1 MGMRIDPLTGEIVN
15 DSGPLGTNPELADP
29 INAIPGQDPNEIQMN
44 GDEPDT
50 AGMPDENEIQMTG
63 DEPGSGIRGALGN
76 DPNFSISEDAALMH
90 AISQTPAPG
99 ESVSST
105 QGGSQAA
112 GVKTSSGFK
121 GITEAG
127 KKQAAGIFG
136 KADAEA
142 STYEAQVRAQGEADL
157 QTERDITARHKAL
170 LAEASM
176 IDKEHFTERMNI
188 HNQQREFNE
197 MQARLEESAA
207 AQAKVE
213 SMQYIAK
220 YNQDMAGVRNLMME
234 SGNPLGGLS
243 ATSGLGL
250 GIASFAQGFLGARGI
265 NINVTGQIDKWV
277 DRELQQHQQK
287 IVNQTAMANSN
298 LTLYDI
304 ARQGAKD
311 DWETR
316 QRLRGFLIDGM
327 KIQIGMEA
335 DKYHSQ
341 MARVDAL
348 AKGADLDMIQAKNTM
363 DLHDKVNKEARAIRS
378 DAVDKAYKQA
388 SASVAAANSAND
400 LWYKQASIKNE
411 QDRLSLDK
419 TKHED
424 AKKPPAVVDP
434 KQGYISDPFDV
445 QKDKDGKVISGGKS
459 KWKVDYSQPP
469 AIVKA
474 TNAAVTK
481 MTAGFANSNDA
492 LNRLRE
498 LYTIAK
504 PDMKGPE
511 WMRQAGSQQYR
522 EYKQQAELLIQAIIH
537 EISGAQASDKEAER
551 KAAIIQADRLFQSG
565 SNDRLIDNYQEELR
579 KAVNRNLEAMDHKG
593 IVRIPD
599 SEQTYDQLPAQM
611 DPAGGARNQINLSN
625 KPGTKLSYEQSA
637 ADAIGSG
644 RANEDEVSKL
654 PGSARDAA
662 NAGGMNEVANSL
674 IPSRGWTEYMGNTPQ
689 PLIANHVEELFK
701 GIIDPEAYKKAHPK
715 EKLGEDASEKM
726 LDSLRE
732 VSTNATNPDVRR
744 YATTLVGIAES
755 ETMTPEVAKRVVSL
769 FK

>member
-29 INAIPGQDPNEIQMN
+29 INAIPGQDP
-44 GDEPDT
+44 
-50 AGMPDENEIQMTG
+50 NEIQMTG

-99 ESVSST
+99 EAISST

-142 STYEAQVRAQGEADL
+142 SGYEAQVRAQGEADL
-157 QTERDITARHKAL
+157 QAERDITVRHKAL

-176 IDKEHFTERMNI
+176 IDKEHFAERVNI

-207 AQAKVE
+207 AQAKAE

-277 DRELQQHQQK
+277 DREVQQHQQK

-400 LWYKQASIKNE
+400 LWYKKASIKNE
-411 QDRLSLDK
+411 QDRLSFDK

-424 AKKPPAVVDP
+424 TKKPPAVVDP
-434 KQGYISDPFDV
+434 HQGWIADLSDV
-445 QKDKDGKVISGGKS
+445 QRDKDGKAISGGKFKWAIDYTQPKTIIKDTTEKVS
-459 KWKVDYSQPP
+459 KAMSDYTSE
-469 AIVKA
+469 
-474 TNAAVTK
+474 
-481 MTAGFANSNDA
+481 NDK

-498 LYTIAK
+498 LYVKAK
-504 PDMKGPE
+504 PYMEGAE
-511 WMRQAGSQQYR
+511 WMRMSRSEEYR
-522 EYKQQAELLIQAIIH
+522 HYKQEVELLVQDIIQSK
-537 EISGAQASDKEAER
+537 SGAQASDKEADR
-551 KAAIIQADRLFQSG
+551 KFRLLQADNLFQSG
-565 SNDRLIDNYQEELR
+565 GNDKLIDNYQEEVR
-579 KAVNRNLEAMDHKG
+579 KAMTRKMEGMNHLGLKL
-593 IVRIPD
+593 IPEKD
-599 SEQTYDQLPAQM
+599 RSYDDQPAQV
-611 DPAGGARNQINLSN
+611 DPAGGARNQMNLSDSP
-625 KPGTKLSYEQSA
+625 KLDLSYEKMAVSA
-637 ADAIGSG
+637 MGSG
-644 RANEDEVSKL
+644 RPNEDILSKV
-654 PGSARDAA
+654 PGGSVLNGVETNPTPTKGWSSLMGRVPQPK
-662 NAGGMNEVANSL
+662 VAND
-674 IPSRGWTEYMGNTPQ
+674 
-689 PLIANHVEELFK
+689 VEELFY
-701 GIIDPEAYKKAHPK
+701 GALNPDIYRAAHPE
-715 EKLGEDASEKM
+715 EKLPESNQEVSNNLM
-726 LDSLRE
+726 DSLRK
-732 VSTNATNPDVRR
+732 VSEGAKNPDVRR
-744 YATTLVGIAES
+744 YATTLVGIGQS
-755 ETMTPEVAKRVVSL
+755 DSLTPEQMRHIKSL
-769 FK
+769 FE